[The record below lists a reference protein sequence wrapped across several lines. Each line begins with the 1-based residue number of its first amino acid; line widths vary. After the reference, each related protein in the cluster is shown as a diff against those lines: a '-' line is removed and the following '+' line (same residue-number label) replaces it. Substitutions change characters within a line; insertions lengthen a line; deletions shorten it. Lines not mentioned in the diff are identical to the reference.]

1 MLWRQI
7 ATKSVLVT
15 NSILNLKLGVIGGG
29 VMAEAILSRLL
40 TEHIFLPS
48 QLLVSEP
55 DELRSRFWADRYS
68 IQATAD
74 NTAVAA
80 NCEVLLLA
88 TKPQALNQVAADL
101 ALLSHSARPSL
112 MLSIL
117 AGVPL
122 AKLQTLLPGIPVV
135 RAMPNTPAT
144 VGAGITAIA
153 CSEQVSPEQKSQ
165 AEAIFGA
172 VGDVLEIPETLM
184 NAVTGLS
191 GSGPGYVAV
200 MIEALIDGGVAVG
213 LSRQVAT
220 RLAIQTVLGTA
231 QLLQTSGMHPAQLKD
246 QVTSPGGTTIAG
258 IAALEQAGI
267 RAALINAVKAACD
280 RSQALGG

>member
-1 MLWRQI
+1 VISRI
-7 ATKSVLVT
+7 SDT
-15 NSILNLKLGVIGGG
+15 KLGVIGGG

-40 TEHIFLPS
+40 AEHVFLPS

-55 DELRSRFWADRYS
+55 DGQRRRFWADQYS
-68 IQATAD
+68 IQSTAD
-74 NTAVAA
+74 NIAVAA
-80 NCEVLLLA
+80 GCQLLLLA
-88 TKPQALNQVAADL
+88 TKPQVLDRVAADL
-101 ALLSHSARPSL
+101 ALLTPSARPSL
-112 MLSIL
+112 VLSIL

-122 AKLQTLLPGIPVV
+122 AKLLTLLPGIPVV

-153 CSEQVSPEQKSQ
+153 CSEHVSPEQKAQ

-172 VGDVLEIPETLM
+172 VGDVLEVPETLM

-200 MIEALIDGGVAVG
+200 IIEALTDGGVAVG

-258 IAALEQAGI
+258 IAALEQAGV
-267 RAALINAVKAACD
+267 RAALINAVQAACD

>member
-1 MLWRQI
+1 
-7 ATKSVLVT
+7 VV
-15 NSILNLKLGVIGGG
+15 NSISDTKLGVIGGG
-29 VMAEAILSRLL
+29 VMAEAILSHLL
-40 TEHIFLPS
+40 AEHVFLPS

-55 DELRSRFWADRYS
+55 DELRRRFWADRYG

-74 NTAVAA
+74 NIAIASG
-80 NCEVLLLA
+80 CQLLLLA
-88 TKPQALNQVAADL
+88 TKPQALDRVAADL
-101 ALLSHSARPSL
+101 ALLPHSARPSL

-153 CSEQVSPEQKSQ
+153 CSEQVSPEQKAQ

-200 MIEALIDGGVAVG
+200 IIEALSDGGVAVG
-213 LSRQVAT
+213 LSRSMAT

-258 IAALEQAGI
+258 IAALEQAGV
-267 RAALINAVKAACD
+267 RAALMNAVQAACD

>member
-1 MLWRQI
+1 M
-7 ATKSVLVT
+7 T
-15 NSILNLKLGVIGGG
+15 NSISDVKLGVIGGG

-40 TEHIFLPS
+40 AEHVFLPS

-55 DELRSRFWADRYS
+55 DEHRRRFWVDRYG
-68 IQATAD
+68 IQVTAD

-80 NCEVLLLA
+80 GCEILLLA
-88 TKPQALNQVAADL
+88 TKPQVLDRVSVDL
-101 ALLSHSARPSL
+101 ALLPDPDRPSL

-117 AGVPL
+117 AGVTL
-122 AKLQTLLPGIPVV
+122 AKLQVLLPGIPVV

-153 CSEQVSPEQKSQ
+153 CSEQVSAKQKSE
-165 AEAIFGA
+165 AVAIFGA
-172 VGDVLEIPETLM
+172 VGEVLEIPETLM

-200 MIEALIDGGVAVG
+200 IIEALTDGGVAVG
-213 LSRQVAT
+213 LSRQVAS
-220 RLAIQTVLGTA
+220 RLAVQTVLGTA
-231 QLLQTSGMHPAQLKD
+231 QLLQTTGMHPAQLKD

-258 IAALEQAGI
+258 ITALEQAGV
-267 RAALINAVKAACD
+267 RAALINAVQAACD
-280 RSQALGG
+280 RSQTLGS